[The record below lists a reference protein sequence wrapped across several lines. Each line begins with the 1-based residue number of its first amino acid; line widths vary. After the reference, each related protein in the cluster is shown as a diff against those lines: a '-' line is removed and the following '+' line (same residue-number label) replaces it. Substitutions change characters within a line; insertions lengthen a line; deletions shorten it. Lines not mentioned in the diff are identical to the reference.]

1 MSLRRSILV
10 LGSLSVFGPLS
21 MDLYLPALP
30 SLARDLGT
38 TDALAQL
45 TMSVCML
52 GLGVGQL
59 IAGPLSDRFGRRKP
73 LIVGIAL
80 FALFSVVC
88 AFAPTIEVLIAA
100 RLLQGLAGSAGVV
113 VSMATARDMFSGA
126 ELSRMMSLL
135 SLVSSAAPILAP
147 VLGGQLVR
155 FMDWR
160 GIFGVLGGVGA
171 VLCIVAAT
179 SLRETLPHERRHLGD
194 ARLAL
199 GQFGAVVRDQQYL
212 RVLVVAAL
220 SSIGFFAYLSMSPF
234 VFQQQFE
241 VSPAAFSLVFALNSV
256 AVLCGTQLSGAL
268 VRRTGPRRI
277 YLASLALSG
286 AGALVLLIASLLG
299 AGFAVF
305 AALLCAMMFAQGL
318 SGPNGSTIALHRHG
332 GRAGTASSLY
342 GVVMFA
348 AGPIVIPVV
357 SQLGS
362 SALIMSAT
370 MMIATVLAALW
381 GFLVL
386 RPLLKRNG
394 L

>member
-30 SLARDLGT
+30 ALARDLGT
-38 TDALAQL
+38 SDSLAQL

-59 IAGPLSDRFGRRKP
+59 VSGPLSDRFGRRRP

-147 VLGGQLVR
+147 VLGGQLLR

-171 VLCIVAAT
+171 VLCVLALTA
-179 SLRETLPHERRHLGD
+179 LRETLPRERRHTGD
-194 ARLAL
+194 VRRTLT
-199 GQFGAVVRDQQYL
+199 QFAAVARDQQYR

-220 SSIGFFAYLSMSPF
+220 MSIGFFAYLTMSPF
-234 VFQQQFE
+234 VFQQQFG
-241 VSPAAFSLVFALNSV
+241 VSPATFSLVFALNSI

-277 YLASLALSG
+277 YLSSLALSA
-286 AGALVLLIASLLG
+286 AGALALLLAALLG
-299 AGFAVF
+299 AGFGVF
-305 AALLCAMMFAQGL
+305 AALLCAMMLAQGL
-318 SGPNGSTIALHRHG
+318 SGPNGSTLALHRHG
-332 GRAGTASSLY
+332 DRAGTASSVY

-348 AGPIVIPVV
+348 AGPIVVPLI
-357 SQLGS
+357 SAAGS
-362 SALIMSAT
+362 SALLMSITIAG
-370 MMIATVLAALW
+370 ATVLAGLW
-381 GFLVL
+381 GFLAL